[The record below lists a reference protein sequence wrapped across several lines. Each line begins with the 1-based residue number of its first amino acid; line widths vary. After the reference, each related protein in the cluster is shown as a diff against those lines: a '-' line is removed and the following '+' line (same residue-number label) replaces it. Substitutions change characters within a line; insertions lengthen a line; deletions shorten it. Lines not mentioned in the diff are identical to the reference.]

1 MTAFMFLIPN
11 ASPAL
16 VERLG
21 WTLVHFLWQGALI
34 GLLSASLLAALH
46 GARAHT
52 RYLLA
57 CGSLL
62 TLLAAPIFT
71 FLLLAPQP
79 LDATA
84 NLATSADTAT
94 IASRDFGMNGVVA
107 ALATYARLVVGDTV
121 ASHANSVSTNDATRR
136 DSEATRPDSEARRRE
151 SEAMR
156 RHSEAM
162 LRAGEAVGR
171 DSEAI
176 RRGGEAMQLG
186 GEAIQRGGE
195 PMLRGGDAGEM
206 YRRALAAIDGALP
219 WLVQAWTLG
228 ICLLSLRL
236 AGGLALVVRW
246 KRRRLQPASL
256 ELQQRLVAL
265 AQRLGVRRAIALRIA
280 PGADTPAVIGWLRPV
295 VLLPASALIGLAP
308 AQLEAVLAHELAHV
322 RRHDYLVNLLQ
333 SIAETLLFYHPAVW
347 YVSHQI
353 RVEREYC
360 CDDDAIASCGDAVT
374 YASALA
380 DLETLRHGVPAFAMT
395 AVGSGR
401 GRTSLL
407 HRIRRLLT
415 PASPSASPASAWPTN
430 AALLAMTIVVLS
442 AFALRSSLAAAPRQ
456 QPPAPPPTPPST
468 APSHGVDDLDI
479 ELQAPPAVPAPPAP
493 AAPPEPIAAA
503 PKLATPAPPIL
514 PGLPEPPTPTSR
526 ASRPASAVPSAPA
539 AAPEPGADA
548 PELATPAPS
557 TVPELQEPAW
567 RVPMPRAITH
577 VALAPPVATTPGAPA
592 TPSTV
597 TAQPARRAPRAI
609 AAVPLAPAS
618 PMSSATI
625 APLPPAKA
633 PHVTTAVPP
642 APAMPMSLA
651 TIAPLPPA
659 AVAPGANSPVS
670 RAPAAPVPPAAITPL
685 PSAMAPRVTTIVPA
699 APAVAVTPAMA
710 EPQPPAAPA
719 PPAAPSEPPAPP
731 VPPGNSGFR
740 QEESSHDS
748 TFTMQSNDDTTSLRV
763 RGRGRIE
770 FTDDDADV
778 KSLSDG
784 GYLEIEERTPG
795 GTARVEFTSRAGSGG
810 STGGAGSPGGVERR
824 WWKDGRS
831 ESFEPEGRAWVAKRL
846 PDIIRRTGL
855 AADTRV
861 ARILQREGPNGVL
874 DEVSRIPSDFV
885 KSRYLLKLLAPQAQW
900 PSQKPLDTPVL
911 TRLIVQTGREIKSDF
926 ARGQVLGAVAKL
938 GVPPDDVAVA
948 YIDATRTMHSD
959 FERGRALGALVQAAR
974 LHTATL
980 KVLLDSATT
989 IKSNFELS
997 RLMLTT
1003 LEHQQLD
1010 ETSLRA
1016 YLGAEG
1022 SIQSDFERRRVLTAL
1037 TDARAGTSKPLPE
1050 STIRGIL
1057 EAVSHMHSAF
1067 DASQVLT
1074 SVAGT
1079 QRLEGDLRKQYIDTA
1094 DKLSSRF
1101 ERDRALA
1108 ALAHNEH
1115 AERD

>member
-1 MTAFMFLIPN
+1 MTASAFTSLIPD

-16 VERLG
+16 VARLG

-34 GLLSASLLAALH
+34 GLLSASLLATLH
-46 GARAHT
+46 AARAHT

-57 CGSLL
+57 CASLL
-62 TLLAAPIFT
+62 TLLAAPVFT
-71 FLLLAPQP
+71 FLLLAPLPQGATGARAATREIAVTTPTPAGATKFGAP
-79 LDATA
+79 LGAA
-84 NLATSADTAT
+84 GVPARAMSASGD
-94 IASRDFGMNGVVA
+94 SSVNGAVA
-107 ALATYARLVVGDTV
+107 ALATYTRLVVGDAA
-121 ASHANSVSTNDATRR
+121 ASRATDSSANGASANAAS
-136 DSEATRPDSEARRRE
+136 
-151 SEAMR
+151 
-156 RHSEAM
+156 
-162 LRAGEAVGR
+162 L
-171 DSEAI
+171 
-176 RRGGEAMQLG
+176 RGGEAV
-186 GEAIQRGGE
+186 
-195 PMLRGGDAGEM
+195 EM
-206 YRRALAAIDGALP
+206 YRRALAAIDGVLP

-236 AGGLALVVRW
+236 AGGLALVARW

-295 VLLPASALIGLAP
+295 VLLPASALSGLAP

-322 RRHDYLVNLLQ
+322 RRHDYMVNLLQ

-360 CDDDAIASCGDAVT
+360 CDDDAIASCGDAMT

-380 DLETLRHGVPAFAMT
+380 DLETLRHSVPAFAMT

-401 GRTSLL
+401 GRSSLL
-407 HRIRRLLT
+407 HRVRRLLT
-415 PASPSASPASAWPTN
+415 PASPSTSPASAWPTN
-430 AALLAMTIVVLS
+430 AALLATTIVVLS
-442 AFALRSSLAAAPRQ
+442 AFALRSSLAAAPQQ
-456 QPPAPPPTPPST
+456 QPPATPAST
-468 APSHGVDDLDI
+468 APSHGLDDLDI
-479 ELQAPPAVPAPPAP
+479 ELKAPPAPPAPPAP
-493 AAPPEPIAAA
+493 AAPPEPVANA
-503 PKLATPAPPIL
+503 PEPATPAPPTL
-514 PGLPEPPTPTSR
+514 PELPEPPTPTTR
-526 ASRPASAVPSAPA
+526 ASRPAATIPTAPI
-539 AAPEPGADA
+539 
-548 PELATPAPS
+548 TP
-557 TVPELQEPAW
+557 
-567 RVPMPRAITH
+567 
-577 VALAPPVATTPGAPA
+577 ALAPVARATTPPTPIVAAPGAVA
-592 TPSTV
+592 
-597 TAQPARRAPRAI
+597 
-609 AAVPLAPAS
+609 
-618 PMSSATI
+618 
-625 APLPPAKA
+625 
-633 PHVTTAVPP
+633 AVPP
-642 APAMPMSLA
+642 APAAPALAPVARTVTPPAPIARSPLAAAAVPSAPLA
-651 TIAPLPPA
+651 TT
-659 AVAPGANSPVS
+659 
-670 RAPAAPVPPAAITPL
+670 R
-685 PSAMAPRVTTIVPA
+685 VPA
-699 APAVAVTPAMA
+699 APAVVVTPAM
-710 EPQPPAAPA
+710 EQPPAPA
-719 PPAAPSEPPAPP
+719 APAAPSEPAVPPAPP
-731 VPPGNSGFR
+731 ENSGFR

-748 TFTMQSNDDTTSLRV
+748 TFTMQSNDDTTSLKV

-784 GYLEIEERTPG
+784 GYLEIEERTPS
-795 GTARVEFTSRAGSGG
+795 GTARVEFTLHAGS
-810 STGGAGSPGGVERR
+810 AGSSGSVERR

-855 AADTRV
+855 GADARI
-861 ARILQREGPNGVL
+861 ARILQRQGANGVL

-885 KSRYLLKLLAPQAQW
+885 KSRYLMKLLALQ
-900 PSQKPLDTPVL
+900 SQKPLDAPTL

-938 GVPPDDVAVA
+938 GVPPDEVAVA

-959 FERGRALGALVQAAR
+959 FERGRALGALVQSGR

-997 RLMLTT
+997 RLMVTT

-1037 TDARAGTSKPLPE
+1037 TDARARASKPLPE
-1050 STIRGIL
+1050 STVRGIL

-1079 QRLEGDLRKQYIDTA
+1079 QHLEGDLRKQYIDTA